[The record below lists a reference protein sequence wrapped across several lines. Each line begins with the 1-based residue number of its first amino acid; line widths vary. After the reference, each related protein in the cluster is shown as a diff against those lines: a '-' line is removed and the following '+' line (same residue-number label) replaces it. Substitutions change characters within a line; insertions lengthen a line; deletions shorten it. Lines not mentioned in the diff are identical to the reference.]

1 MHRRSWLSGAL
12 NATLNATLSLAL
24 SAGWMQRAAAQ
35 ASAELDVPFI
45 TTPDNVVLAMLDLA
59 STGSQDHVLDLGS
72 GDGRIPITA
81 VLRYGAS
88 GVGVEIDPRLV
99 AQSQSNARASGVAD
113 RVRFM
118 AQDLFETD
126 LTKASVITMYLLPD
140 VNLKL
145 RPALLKLRPGT
156 RLVSHDWDMG
166 DWIPD
171 AQRVV
176 PAPNKPVGL
185 RKEAKLML
193 WVVPA
198 VFAGR
203 RSGSLQ
209 IHPAPGIQFE
219 ALIDQSYQRITGGQL
234 NLADGAHW
242 VIQSGLVSG
251 ALVQMQLRSLDG
263 TAALEV
269 VGRMEGSQLM
279 LGGAAQ
285 AR

>member
-1 MHRRSWLSGAL
+1 MHRRSLL
-12 NATLNATLSLAL
+12 RATLTTTLGSVL
-24 SAGWMQRAAAQ
+24 SAGWIERAAAQ
-35 ASAELDVPFI
+35 ASTELDVPFV

-59 STGSQDHVLDLGS
+59 STGSQDQVLDLGS

-81 VLRYGAS
+81 ALRYGAS

-99 AQSQSNARASGVAD
+99 AQSQSNALASGVAA
-113 RVRFM
+113 RVRFI

-145 RPALLKLRPGT
+145 RPALLKLKPGT
-156 RLVSHDWDMG
+156 RLVSHDWNMG

-193 WVVPA
+193 WLVPA

-203 RSGSLQ
+203 RSGSMQ
-209 IHPAPGIQFE
+209 IHPAQATPFE
-219 ALIDQSYQRITGGQL
+219 AVIEQTYQRITGGQL
-234 NLADGAHW
+234 TLAGGARW
-242 VIQSGLVSG
+242 LIQSGVVAGEL
-251 ALVQMQLRSLDG
+251 LQMQLRSQDG
-263 TAALEV
+263 PQMLEA
-269 VGRMEGSQLM
+269 VGRMEGSRLM
-279 LGGAAQ
+279 LGAATQ
-285 AR
+285 TS